1 MCMCPQRPDES
12 VLAQAGA
19 GGSVED
25 SWGGPRDP
33 LSPSPR
39 GDINSPI
46 FLDLPIALW
55 AWFLCFCETGDQI
68 SKKTAEAGLGAEGGG
83 GAGAGAEGG
92 RGGGRSGLGVG
103 REGGGSGVVVVLFNR
118 YRAAILQDE
127 NIYKDGCLM

>member
-83 GAGAGAEGG
+83 GPGREQRGGGAGAGAGWEWGG
-92 RGGGRSGLGVG
+92 RGAGAGWWWYCLTGTELPFCKMKTSIRM
-103 REGGGSGVVVVLFNR
+103 
-118 YRAAILQDE
+118 AA
-127 NIYKDGCLM
+127 

>member
-1 MCMCPQRPDES
+1 MYVFTPCMCRCPQRPDES

-25 SWGGPRDP
+25 SWGGPGDP

-39 GDINSPI
+39 GDISSPI

-68 SKKTAEAGLGAEGGG
+68 SKNTAEAGLGAGPE
-83 GAGAGAEGG
+83 
-92 RGGGRSGLGVG
+92 RGRSGLGAG
-103 REGGGSGVVVVLFNR
+103 WGGG
-118 YRAAILQDE
+118 
-127 NIYKDGCLM
+127 